1 MAMRRMKKETKKLSK
16 PTDVFKK
23 HAKKPEPDDMP
34 GKMRGGK
41 TAGKKHKKLEGM
53 MI

>member
-16 PTDVFKK
+16 PTGVFKK
-23 HAKKPEPDDMP
+23 HAKKSEPDDMP
-34 GKMRGGK
+34 GKMRGG
-41 TAGKKHKKLEGM
+41 GKKHKKLAGM